1 MPDFLIHTAK
11 IPYDSQEKFYAC
23 FKLLNDAA
31 ASFATVPVMINHTV
45 MLMAPAACVG
55 QLKIL
60 PTGLSHF
67 AGTTI
72 TGVYL

>member
-1 MPDFLIHTAK
+1 MITK
-11 IPYDSQEKFYAC
+11 INSYTC
-23 FKLLNDAA
+23 FELLNDAA
-31 ASFATVPVMINHTV
+31 VSLATVPVMINHTV
-45 MLMAPAACVG
+45 TLTAPVASVG
-55 QLKIL
+55 QLMIL

>member
-1 MPDFLIHTAK
+1 MISK
-11 IPYDSQEKFYAC
+11 ISSYTC

-31 ASFATVPVMINHTV
+31 ASLATVPVMINHTV

-60 PTGLSHF
+60 PIGLSHF